1 MNSVDSL
8 FQRLYDEIERLPVID
23 CHEHILGPK
32 DEIEKKEPISH
43 IIQGYIQS
51 DLISAGLSN
60 KELEILSNN
69 EISTEDK
76 WEIFKKAWEKTEHT
90 AYAKV
95 TKLVMKDIYGEEK
108 ITLDALLRIKDK
120 VLQLN
125 REKYFELIDKA
136 NIKLMLSDILD
147 LERLKG
153 LIKGTFTISERIK
166 LLFSLPG
173 FHHNVRDFNFIQSV
187 GEISDKFITSID
199 DYLEVVY
206 ELIRRAKEK
215 GVIGIKDQSA
225 YTRSLDYE
233 LVPKYEAE
241 KLFDRILSDPRN
253 SLGWPEAKPLDD
265 YLFHQFMG
273 FAKELDLPVQ
283 LHTGHMAGIRNRI
296 EKTNAIRLTNILE
309 LYQDVK
315 FDLFHGNWPYIGE
328 ILFLGKN
335 YPNVY
340 LDFCW
345 VNIIDPVYSEE
356 LYTRALLTVPHT
368 KINGFGGDYLDA
380 PEFIVSHLKIAK
392 TNMTRALTRLIRMN
406 WIDEE
411 EAIEIARSWLFE
423 NPKELFKLKID

>member
-1 MNSVDSL
+1 MNSEDSL

-23 CHEHILGPK
+23 CHEHVLGPK
-32 DEIEKKEPISH
+32 NEVDKKEPIAH

-60 KELEILSNN
+60 RELEILNNN

-76 WEIFKKAWEKTEHT
+76 WEIFKKVWEKTEHT
-90 AYAKV
+90 AYARV

-108 ITLDALLRIKDK
+108 ITLESLLRIRDK
-120 VLQLN
+120 ILQFN
-125 REKYFELIDKA
+125 KERYYDLIDKA

-147 LERLKG
+147 LEKLKG
-153 LIKGTFTISERIK
+153 LIEGKFIPPDRIK
-166 LLFSLPG
+166 LLFSLPS
-173 FHHNVRDFNFIQSV
+173 FHNEVRDFNFIQSV
-187 GEISDKFITSID
+187 GTILDRLIHSID
-199 DYLEVVY
+199 DYLESVY
-206 ELIRRAKEK
+206 ELLKKAKEK

-225 YTRSLDYE
+225 YTRGLDYE

-241 KLFDRILSDPRN
+241 KLFNKILSDPRT
-253 SLGWPEAKPLDD
+253 SLGWPESKPLND
-265 YLFHQFMG
+265 YLFHQFMS

-283 LHTGHMAGIRNRI
+283 IHTGHMAGIRNRI

-356 LYTRALLTVPHT
+356 LYTRAILTIPHT
-368 KINGFGGDYLDA
+368 KINGFGGDYSDA

-392 TNMTRALTRLIRMN
+392 LNMTRALTKLVKIG
-406 WIDEE
+406 WINEE
-411 EAIEIARSWLFE
+411 EAIGIARDWLFE
-423 NPKELFKLKID
+423 NPKRLFKLKID